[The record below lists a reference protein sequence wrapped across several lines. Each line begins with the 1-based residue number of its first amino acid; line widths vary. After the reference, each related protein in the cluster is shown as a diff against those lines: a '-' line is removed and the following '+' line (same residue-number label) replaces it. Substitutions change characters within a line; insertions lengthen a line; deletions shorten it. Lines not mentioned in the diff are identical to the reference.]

1 MERSITS
8 INTGDTK
15 GMHTTLDDLKLKL
28 AEHIIAQY
36 GGENSDV
43 RSILT
48 ETKVGAWRR
57 KALLNKLKMVFLAA

>member
-1 MERSITS
+1 MIERNITS
-8 INTGDTK
+8 INTNDTEA
-15 GMHTTLDDLKLKL
+15 HTTSDDLKLKL

-36 GGENSDV
+36 SVDTDV

-57 KALLNKLKMVFLAA
+57 EALLKKLKTVFLAA